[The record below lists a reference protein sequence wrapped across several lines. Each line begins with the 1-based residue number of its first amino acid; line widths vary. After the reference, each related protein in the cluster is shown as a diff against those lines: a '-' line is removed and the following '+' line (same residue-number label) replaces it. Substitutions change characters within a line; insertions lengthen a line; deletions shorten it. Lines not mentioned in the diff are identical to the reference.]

1 METIGFRIADFGCR
15 IGRRVNSPSRLCCL
29 LIVLLVAPAAHAQTK
44 TGTTIGQ
51 FLLIEPS
58 ARSAAMGGTGVAGFA
73 EVQTLYANPGAL
85 GHLGTSGVQVTRM
98 AYLADISY
106 NYAGVALRV
115 GAANTLSLSLTYL
128 DSGEMDVRTVD
139 QPLGTG
145 ERFSVTNMA
154 AGVGFSRRLTD
165 RFSAGAQVQYVR
177 ENIWH
182 SSLDAVSFNFGV
194 LYRLPLGAYLGASLS
209 NFGSRG
215 QYRGRDLYVR
225 YDADPNKQGD
235 NPNLTAEIQTDTY
248 ALPILFRVGL
258 GYPVLIGAD
267 SRVNLAVDAYQP
279 SDNTNSLSFGA
290 EYSFRDL
297 VALRGGYERL
307 FQEDS
312 EGGPT
317 FGAGL
322 GLGTRSYRLS
332 FDYAWANHQ
341 RLGDMQR
348 FTLGFSF

>member
-1 METIGFRIADFGCR
+1 MKTTRLRIAD
-15 IGRRVNSPSRLCCL
+15 IGLRSAACARAAGRLACL
-29 LIVLLVAPAAHAQTK
+29 LTALVVLPAVHAQTK

-58 ARSAAMGGTGVAGFA
+58 ARAAAMGGTGVAGFT
-73 EVQTLYANPGAL
+73 EVQSLYANPGAL
-85 GHLGTSGVQVTRM
+85 GHLDASGVQGTRM
-98 AYLADISY
+98 AYLADVAY
-106 NYAGVALRV
+106 NYAGVALKL
-115 GAANTLSLSLTYL
+115 GAANTLAFSLTYV

-154 AGVGFSRRLTD
+154 AGIGFSRRLTD

-177 ENIWH
+177 ENVWH
-182 SSLDAVSFNFGV
+182 SSLNAVSFNFGV

-209 NFGSRG
+209 NFGTRG
-215 QYRGRDLYVR
+215 QYKGRDLYVR
-225 YDADPNKQGD
+225 FDPDPDKYGD
-235 NPNLTAEIQTDTY
+235 NPNLTTEIQTDTY
-248 ALPILFRVGL
+248 PLPILFRVGV
-258 GYPVLIGAD
+258 GYPVVVGGD
-267 SRVNLAVDAYQP
+267 SRLNLAVDAYQP
-279 SDNTNSLSFGA
+279 SDNTNSVSLGA

-322 GLGTRSYRLS
+322 GVGTGNYRLS
-332 FDYAWANHQ
+332 FDYAWANHE
-341 RLGDMQR
+341 RLGNMQR
-348 FTLGFSF
+348 FTLGFAF